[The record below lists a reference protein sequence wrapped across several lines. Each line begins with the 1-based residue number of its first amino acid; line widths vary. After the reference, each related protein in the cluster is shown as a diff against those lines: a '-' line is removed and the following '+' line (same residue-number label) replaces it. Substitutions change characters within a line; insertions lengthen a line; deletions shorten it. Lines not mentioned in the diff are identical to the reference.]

1 VIGQAFACSSTCRW
15 RPWCPVAAEVL
26 LSRLSNGAGTDTPVL
41 SQDAGHQYIAF
52 WTGFASGTSVDVS
65 VRLNAAWQTERMSP
79 QAPRYR
85 GYRFPGSL
93 RKKRAAVGRS
103 PHGPAREQSSGSLPS
118 TGPAAETPNPSVQI
132 RRPRAA
138 VSLSARAR
146 SESLSGRPSPADGR
160 LPLSPDGPLVPRL
173 G

>member
-1 VIGQAFACSSTCRW
+1 M
-15 RPWCPVAAEVL
+15 AAEVL

-93 RKKRAAVGRS
+93 RKKRSAVRRSAARRNV
-103 PHGPAREQSSGSLPS
+103 LPS
-118 TGPAAETPNPSVQI
+118 VVHRTDQPANN
-132 RRPRAA
+132 RAA
-138 VSLSARAR
+138 VSHQPARQRKRQIRPCKSAAHAQRFLSVHGPVQNLCRVDRHLLTAAYHCLLMAR
-146 SESLSGRPSPADGR
+146 SFRVWDEMTCAH
-160 LPLSPDGPLVPRL
+160 
-173 G
+173 